1 MNPTPLKTW
10 LLAIRPKTLWAAV
23 APVLIGTAMA
33 YRDGL
38 GHWPSALVALFG
50 AIMIQIGTNLA
61 NDYFDYKKGA
71 DQSDRLGP
79 LRVTQAKLVK
89 PSAIQTAFIFAFFL
103 SALACAW
110 LIERA
115 GWPIAI
121 IGILAILSG
130 IFYTAG
136 PRPLGYVGLGEIF
149 VFIFFGPVAV
159 AGTYYVQ
166 SFEIN
171 PAVVLA
177 GLGPGFF
184 STAIL
189 CVNNLRDTEGD
200 RKAGKKTLAVRFGLE
215 FARCEYLFSIL
226 CACLTP
232 ILLYVVTQDYENS
245 LIAVPVVFA
254 AIPVVHSVFTKTDG
268 PSLNGAL
275 ARTGGLLF
283 LYSILFSLGW
293 MCENNWIRY
302 LRF

>member
-1 MNPTPLKTW
+1 MNKNLLKIW
-10 LLAIRPKTLWAAV
+10 LLAIRPKTLWVGV

-38 GHWPSALVALFG
+38 GHFPSALAALFG
-50 AIMIQIGTNLA
+50 AITIQIGTNLA

-71 DQSDRLGP
+71 DQNDRLGP
-79 LRVTQAKLVK
+79 IRVTQAKLVK
-89 PSAIQTAFIFAFFL
+89 PSAIRAAFIFAFFL
-103 SALACAW
+103 SALTCVW

-115 GWPIAI
+115 GWPIAV
-121 IGILAILSG
+121 IGISSILSG
-130 IFYTAG
+130 ILYTAG
-136 PRPLGYVGLGEIF
+136 PWPLGYLGLGEIF
-149 VFIFFGPVAV
+149 VLIFFGPVAV
-159 AGTYYVQ
+159 GGTYYVQ

-171 PAVVLA
+171 PAVILA

-189 CVNNLRDTEGD
+189 CVNNLRDIEGD
-200 RKAGKKTLAVRFGLE
+200 RKAGKKTLAVRLGKE
-215 FARCEYLFSIL
+215 FARCEYLFTVL

-232 ILLYVVTQDYENS
+232 VLVYVVTQDYENS
-245 LIAVPVVFA
+245 LIAVLVIFA
-254 AIPVVHSVFTKTDG
+254 AIPVIHRIFTKTDG

-275 ARTGGLLF
+275 ARTGDLLF

-293 MCENNWIRY
+293 LCENNWIRY